1 MSAHGLKITNFH
13 YTNTVMSSF
22 EPTVYP
28 KWVYPEP
35 MSKKGQLV
43 NDEAEEAAYFKAL
56 ENKEELPKEVIIP
69 PLSVAEASVV
79 LAGQNDEREIL
90 MTIAKEKNIKVDARW
105 KTDRIR
111 ATIERE
117 TKDL

>member
-43 NDEAEEAAYFKAL
+43 NDEAEEAAYLKAL
-56 ENKEELPKEVIIP
+56 ENKEELPKPIP
-69 PLSVAEASVV
+69 APAAPVVAPTIV
-79 LAGQNDEREIL
+79 LGGQNDEREIL

>member
-13 YTNTVMSSF
+13 YTNTVLEKF

-28 KWVYPEP
+28 KWVYPKP

-43 NDEAEEAAYFKAL
+43 NDEAEEAAYLKAL
-56 ENKEELPKEVIIP
+56 ETKSPLPDAVPVLKP
-69 PLSVAEASVV
+69 SDVAPTNILTGA
-79 LAGQNDEREIL
+79 NDEKQML
-90 MTIAKEKNIKVDARW
+90 LQIAKEKNIKVDARW
-105 KTDRIR
+105 KTDRLR

-117 TKDL
+117 TAHL